1 MSWETVIG
9 LEIHVQLSTK
19 SKLFSG
25 GSTEFGAEANTHVD
39 LIDMGL
45 PGVLPVANKEAF
57 YKAIRFG
64 LATKAKINQTSSFD
78 RKNYFY
84 PDLPKGYQ
92 ITQMTKPIVEKGS
105 IKIYLDGSEK
115 VINITRAHLEED
127 AGKSIHDLFDGE
139 TGVDLNR
146 AGTPLLEIVS
156 EPEISNAKEAVAYF
170 KAIRQ
175 LVTFL
180 DICDGNMAEGS
191 MRCDVNVSIKQNDS
205 TELGTRAEL
214 KNINSFKFIEKA
226 INFEI
231 DRQTKLLENGESV
244 VQETRLYDSEKNET
258 RSMRSKEEANDY
270 RYFPCPDLL
279 PVVISDKELIEIKE
293 NLPELPEEKEKR
305 YVEDIGLDK
314 SEAVIISSSKA
325 MANMFEEAS
334 AKTNDAKLV
343 AKWLVGDVSALLN
356 KDNIEIDESKLS
368 AENFGKLIERITD
381 NTISGKIAKSVLEDI
396 WENGSDVD
404 KVIETKGLVQIQ
416 DESILEDIAQKVI
429 QSNPDQVSAYL
440 NGKDK
445 LFGFF
450 VGQVMKETQG
460 KANPKSVNDI
470 LRKLLK

>member
-1 MSWETVIG
+1 
-9 LEIHVQLSTK
+9 
-19 SKLFSG
+19 
-25 GSTEFGAEANTHVD
+25 
-39 LIDMGL
+39 
-45 PGVLPVANKEAF
+45 
-57 YKAIRFG
+57 
-64 LATKAKINQTSSFD
+64 
-78 RKNYFY
+78 
-84 PDLPKGYQ
+84 
-92 ITQMTKPIVEKGS
+92 
-105 IKIYLDGSEK
+105 
-115 VINITRAHLEED
+115 
-127 AGKSIHDLFDGE
+127 
-139 TGVDLNR
+139 
-146 AGTPLLEIVS
+146 
-156 EPEISNAKEAVAYF
+156 
-170 KAIRQ
+170 
-175 LVTFL
+175 
-180 DICDGNMAEGS
+180 
-191 MRCDVNVSIKQNDS
+191 
-205 TELGTRAEL
+205 
-214 KNINSFKFIEKA
+214 
-226 INFEI
+226 
-231 DRQTKLLENGESV
+231 
-244 VQETRLYDSEKNET
+244 
-258 RSMRSKEEANDY
+258 MRSKEEANDY

-343 AKWLVGDVSALLN
+343 AKWLVSALLN

-450 VGQVMKETQG
+450 VGQIMKETQG

-470 LRKLLK
+470 LRRLLK